1 MHYHIFKN
9 RIKKFVSVWISKLT
23 SSDSRLDISI
33 FYLFDLYY
41 DLSVLH
47 VDPQT
52 GIARGKEVRYVILQG
67 LQGALCKT
75 AFQIHFR

>member
-1 MHYHIFKN
+1 MKE
-9 RIKKFVSVWISKLT
+9 FVSFRIFKLT
-23 SSDSRLDISI
+23 SSDSSLYISTLD
-33 FYLFDLYY
+33 LFDLYY

-52 GIARGKEVRYVILQG
+52 GVARGKEVRYVILQG

>member
-1 MHYHIFKN
+1 MKE
-9 RIKKFVSVWISKLT
+9 FVSIRIFKLT
-23 SSDSRLDISI
+23 SSDSSLYISTLD
-33 FYLFDLYY
+33 LFDLYY

-52 GIARGKEVRYVILQG
+52 GVARGKEVRYVILQG